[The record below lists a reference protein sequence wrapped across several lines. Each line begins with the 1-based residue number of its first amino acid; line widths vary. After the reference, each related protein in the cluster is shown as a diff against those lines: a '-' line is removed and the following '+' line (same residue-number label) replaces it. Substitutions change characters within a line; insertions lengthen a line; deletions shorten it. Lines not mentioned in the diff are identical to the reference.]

1 MIKVMAKTYAKSDK
15 LDRILELSREMVA
28 ETVKEDGCIKYEL
41 VQDIKDPCILIILEE
56 WESQEALDKHMAS
69 EHFKRLVPQL
79 NELRER
85 PSEVSICR
93 KLL

>member
-1 MIKVMAKTYAKSDK
+1 MIKVMAKSYAKSDK
-15 LDRILELSREMVA
+15 LDRILELSREMVT

-41 VQDIKDPCILIILEE
+41 VQDVKDPCVLIILEE

-85 PSEVSICR
+85 PSEVNICK
-93 KLL
+93 KLF